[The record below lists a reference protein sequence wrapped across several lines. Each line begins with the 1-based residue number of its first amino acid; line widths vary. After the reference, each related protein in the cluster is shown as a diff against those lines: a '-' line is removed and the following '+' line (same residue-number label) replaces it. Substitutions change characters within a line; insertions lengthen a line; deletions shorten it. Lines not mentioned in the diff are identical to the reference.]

1 MLKGTKRK
9 ASEAL
14 PEDPEER
21 KCKRPVSERKERN
34 KHLEFITVK
43 TTLRSFCKETFYT
56 EGLKDALETVLID
69 HNKVVTEAYVL
80 ANIHVVRLCS
90 EGKPVCPLDNKFFN
104 RCLSAVSQGV
114 QRKQAI
120 KELEFRTSVELYKS
134 WRPAGYV
141 ETDSSYLPDGY
152 FQNASTQMATNT
164 KNSISAA
171 FYRRFKRYLKAR
183 YGLDGKETYHKLKH
197 IMSPTSY
204 DVPDEIVTQYRNK
217 IPDEC
222 SGTLSKLDKHPH
234 LAMHFQYEFLKFF
247 EEAQEEAIATNNLRR
262 LRQLRTFSLLPTKQG
277 FTCSH
282 VKIDS
287 NSLGGLLRR
296 ARYPLLPPSGPDFR
310 AAAPDVWDYFF
321 DTKRF
326 GSRFREFHGEI
337 ETDGKAV
344 SIRFHRDKE
353 GIAEPRQM
361 HVTDFDEVWGLDPGR
376 TDFFVASSTAGEV
389 QKYSTKQYKEEVKHK
404 YSVDKI
410 KVWQRHDTELHQQ
423 MPTKKTASLD
433 KWREYVEAM
442 LPRLDALITF
452 NMVRRVRDLRF
463 TRYTLAQRKLHHIC
477 KELTQRAGK
486 RTLIGFGDWSNRDQ
500 AGIIKKSPAGPVK
513 VLERRLRQYATVVSM
528 DEFKTSKLH
537 NDCHR
542 PLEHQ
547 HSLKRCRDGVTRTV
561 RVHSALFCRN
571 KSCHGV
577 TVNRDVNASRN
588 ILMLTLEVLRGQSRT
603 LAFSRGIT

>member
-1 MLKGTKRK
+1 MPKGTKRK
-9 ASEAL
+9 ASETL
-14 PEDPEER
+14 PLEER
-21 KCKRPVSERKERN
+21 KGKRPDVSQKKERN
-34 KHLEFITVK
+34 SHLDFITVK
-43 TTLRSFCKETFYT
+43 TTLRSFCKEPFYD
-56 EGLKDALETVLID
+56 EGLKHTLETVLKD
-69 HNKVVTEAYVL
+69 YNKIVTEAYVL

-104 RCLSAVSQGV
+104 RCLSAVSQGIYK
-114 QRKQAI
+114 KQAI
-120 KELEFRTSVELYKS
+120 KEIEFRTSVELYKS
-134 WRPAGYV
+134 WKPEGWV
-141 ETDSSYLPDGY
+141 ETDSSYLSDGF

-171 FYRRFKRYLKAR
+171 FYRRFKRYLKAK
-183 YGLDGKETYHKLKH
+183 YGLDGRETYLKLKH
-197 IMSPTSY
+197 IISPTSY
-204 DVPDEIVTQYRNK
+204 DVPDEIVTRYRNK
-217 IPDEC
+217 MPAEC
-222 SGTLSKLDKHPH
+222 NGRLNNVDKNPH

-247 EEAQEEAIATNNLRR
+247 EEAQEEALAANDFSR
-262 LRQLRTFSLLPTKQG
+262 LKKLRTFSLLPTKQG

-287 NSLGGLLRR
+287 NSLSSLVRR
-296 ARYPLLPPSGPDFR
+296 AKFPFVPPAGVDFR
-310 AAAPDVWDYFF
+310 EAVSEFWEYFF
-321 DTKRF
+321 NTERF
-326 GSRFREFHGEI
+326 GSDFREFHGEI

-344 SIRFHRDKE
+344 SIRFHRDKKE
-353 GIAEPRQM
+353 GSADPRQM

-376 TDFFVASSTAGEV
+376 TDFYVATSTAGEV

-410 KVWQRHDTELHQQ
+410 KVWQRYDTELHKQ
-423 MPTKKTASLD
+423 MPTKKTADLA
-433 KWREYVEAM
+433 KWKEYVEAM
-442 LPRLDALITF
+442 LPRLDGLITF

-463 TRYTLAQRKLHHIC
+463 TRYSLAQRKLHQIC
-477 KELTQRAGK
+477 KELTHRAGK

-513 VLERRLRQYATVVSM
+513 ILERRLRRYATVVSM
-528 DEFKTSKLH
+528 DEFRTSKLH

-542 PLEHQ
+542 ALEHQ

-588 ILMLTLEVLRGQSRT
+588 ILMLTMEVLRGQSKS